1 MKTHFVSKPRLTKS
15 LKAASTILAL
25 GAMVISTT
33 TLTSTAH
40 AATKTTAK
48 PATKPTTKPTTKPSI
63 GTARPGIAG
72 SGAEGRQ
79 ADPARAAAFAKYQKC
94 LTDTGVA
101 LPNFASRGFAGGG
114 AGRPGMGNDNAVR
127 PSGAPVTPGTPGAP
141 GAPGAPGSRPSNFPM
156 TPPTLTAEQQ
166 AALNSC
172 ASLRPTF
179 GRGNR
184 PGGFNPNGANP
195 ANPAKPIKP
204 AKPAPS
210 KVAKKPTAPRVGGA
224 AYIACLNAKGVNVK
238 SSADIAG
245 LDKASPKIASALAA
259 CAKK

>member
-33 TLTSTAH
+33 TLTSAAH
-40 AATKTTAK
+40 AAIKTTAKPATKTTAK
-48 PATKPTTKPTTKPSI
+48 PATKPSI

-127 PSGAPVTPGTPGAP
+127 PSGAPVTPGTPS
-141 GAPGAPGSRPSNFPM
+141 APGAPGSRPSNFPM

-184 PGGFNPNGANP
+184 PGGFDPNGANP
-195 ANPAKPIKP
+195 DNPMKQ